1 MQNEEGGIFI
11 KREVNVKQA
20 LIRTGSYTLLL
31 FLLFLGLILFVKNDY
46 AFYTTPI
53 GKVMAITEARGEILT
68 DISGNNENSIKQH
81 ITLKLMN
88 GINKGQLVHLTN
100 DYTYTGAFDSKV
112 LLGQD
117 LFIGYSTNE
126 NGVQEPSISEYKRD
140 IYLVYIL
147 LIFSFF
153 MLLIGRKKGLASL
166 LSIFLNILIL
176 YFAIN
181 LYIGGINLVLISV
194 ITAFIYIAL
203 SMLII
208 CGPTQ
213 KSLISGICTLV
224 STGLAVL
231 LALLCFKVTSGN
243 GLHFE
248 VMEFNIGNYEQVYL
262 AQIIIGTLG
271 GAMDIAVTIASAVFE
286 MYRVNP
292 DVDLPAIRKSAKV
305 IGIDIMGTM
314 ANTLV
319 LAYMSGAFPT
329 GILLLCN
336 GIQFSDFISFYLNL
350 EIIRALVGSIAIV
363 LSIPITIELSARLIH
378 RFQQRKVV
386 EE

>member
-1 MQNEEGGIFI
+1 MIFI
-11 KREVNVKQA
+11 KAESKAKQA
-20 LIRTGSYTLLL
+20 LLRTGIYTLLL
-31 FLLFLGLILFVKNDY
+31 FFLFLGLILFVKNDY
-46 AFYTTPI
+46 GLYSSPI
-53 GKVMAITEARGEILT
+53 GKVISITEARGETLT
-68 DISGNNENSIKQH
+68 DISGNNENSTKQH

-88 GINKGQLVHLTN
+88 GIHKGEKIQLTN

-112 LLGQD
+112 IMGQD
-117 LFIGYSTNE
+117 LFIGYSTNDA
-126 NGVQEPSISEYKRD
+126 GVQEASITEFKRD
-140 IYLVYIL
+140 VYLVYIL
-147 LIFSFF
+147 LIFSSL
-153 MLLIGRKKGLASL
+153 MILVGRKKGLATL
-166 LSIFLNILIL
+166 LSIFLNILLL

-181 LYIGGINLVLISV
+181 LYIGGINIVLISV
-194 ITAFIYIAL
+194 ITAVIYIAL

-208 CGPTQ
+208 CGPNR
-213 KSLISGICTLV
+213 KSLVSGICTLV
-224 STGLAVL
+224 STGLAIL
-231 LALLCFKVTSGN
+231 LALLCFKLTGGS

-262 AQIIIGTLG
+262 SQIIIGTLG

-292 DVDLPAIRKSAKV
+292 EVDLPTIRKSAKV

-336 GIQFSDFISFYLNL
+336 NVQFADFITFYLNL

-386 EE
+386 KL